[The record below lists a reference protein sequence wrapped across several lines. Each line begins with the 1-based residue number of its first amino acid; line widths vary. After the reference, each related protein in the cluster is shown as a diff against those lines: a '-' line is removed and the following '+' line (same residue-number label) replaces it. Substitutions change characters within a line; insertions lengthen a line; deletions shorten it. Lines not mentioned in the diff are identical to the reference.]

1 MYVLLCAL
9 AFAAGVVLVVQV
21 GVNATLRTG
30 LGGPVA
36 AALASFLVGSAA
48 LALLLLANG
57 AWPARSQ
64 LLAAPAWAWAGGVL
78 GAFYVV
84 STIVLG
90 PRLGAAALLSLVIL
104 GQLLTSLVVD
114 HYGWL
119 GFPEHPMTLTRLRG
133 RAAAVRRGAAGRAP
147 RLRHGARR
155 LRRSGSAARGS
166 PRRRRRDG
174 ARRGATRRRTSGRGR
189 RGAR

>member
-30 LGGPVA
+30 LGSPVA

-84 STIVLG
+84 STIV
-90 PRLGAAALLSLVIL
+90 A
-104 GQLLTSLVVD
+104 
-114 HYGWL
+114 
-119 GFPEHPMTLTRLRG
+119 
-133 RAAAVRRGAAGRAP
+133 RAAPRRRGAAVA
-147 RLRHGARR
+147 RHPWPAAH
-155 LRRSGSAARGS
+155 LAAWSITSAGSAFPS
-166 PRRRRRDG
+166 IP
-174 ARRGATRRRTSGRGR
+174 
-189 RGAR
+189 

>member
-1 MYVLLCAL
+1 GRAPRGAGAAAPPAALSMYVLLCAL

-57 AWPARSQ
+57 PWPARSQ

-78 GAFYVV
+78 GAFCG
-84 STIVLG
+84 IDH
-90 PRLGAAALLSLVIL
+90 RARAAALLSLVIL

-119 GFPEHPMTLTRLRG
+119 GFPEHPMTLTRLL
-133 RAAAVRRGAAGRAP
+133 GALLLFGGV
-147 RLRHGARR
+147 L
-155 LRRSGSAARGS
+155 LV
-166 PRRRRRDG
+166 
-174 ARRGATRRRTSGRGR
+174 
-189 RGAR
+189 